1 MNYINLNDYELFYLI
16 EDSSIKDE
24 VINIIY
30 EKYKV
35 LIYKF
40 AKKFTKLNSSIEL
53 DDLYQS
59 GMIGLMYAIN
69 NYNPKRDVL
78 FFTYASRCIK
88 AQIIK
93 YVISSNSKKQ
103 SILNNSISLDY
114 KNDDDLPIK
123 EYIADPSVDLYGSII
138 SSENYKKFLEFKH
151 SLNFNWSCVL
161 ELRVNGFKYEEI
173 ANLLGISKKSV
184 DNIMRAIRQRLKK
197 MYQFL

>member
-1 MNYINLNDYELFYLI
+1 LNYINLNDYELFYLI

-24 VINIIY
+24 IINIIY
-30 EKYKV
+30 KKYKT
-35 LIYKF
+35 LIYKI
-40 AKKFTKLNSSIEL
+40 AKKFVKANSCIEL
-53 DDLYQS
+53 DDLCQS
-59 GMIGLMYAIN
+59 GMVGLMYAIN
-69 NYNPKRDVL
+69 NYNPNRDVL

-114 KNDDDLPIK
+114 QNNDDLPIK
-123 EYIADPSVDLYGSII
+123 EYIADPNVDLYCSII
-138 SSENYKKFLEFKH
+138 NGEDYLKFLKFKH

-161 ELRVNGFKYEEI
+161 ELRINGFKYDEI
-173 ANLLGISKKSV
+173 ADLLDINKKSV

-197 MYQFL
+197 VYQFI